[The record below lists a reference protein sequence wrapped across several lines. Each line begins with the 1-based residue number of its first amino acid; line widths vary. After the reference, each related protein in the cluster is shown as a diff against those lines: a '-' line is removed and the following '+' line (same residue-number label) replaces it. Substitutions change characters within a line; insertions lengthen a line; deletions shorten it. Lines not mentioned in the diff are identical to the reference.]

1 MLLTGWL
8 GSKKVTLHS
17 PTKSRVSSAV
27 GSLSPLLFRRN
38 LLPGNT
44 WVATWRCYHTLI
56 RAVYVREP
64 AVTRGVTL
72 PFFIINKVDIT
83 PVMTWLQTVND
94 VLGAAHGAG
103 YSYLPS
109 QNGIFPSG
117 AELLRGVPCTFPLI
131 SRVINIL
138 VGHTNNDRLIPFSRP
153 YSTLLCIVFV
163 RALLHS
169 FFVASLFLYYGRV

>member
-1 MLLTGWL
+1 
-8 GSKKVTLHS
+8 
-17 PTKSRVSSAV
+17 
-27 GSLSPLLFRRN
+27 
-38 LLPGNT
+38 
-44 WVATWRCYHTLI
+44 
-56 RAVYVREP
+56 
-64 AVTRGVTL
+64 
-72 PFFIINKVDIT
+72 
-83 PVMTWLQTVND
+83 MTWLQTVTA
-94 VLGAAHGAG
+94 VLGAARGAG

-109 QNGIFPSG
+109 QNGILPFLVVITVYPSFG
-117 AELLRGVPCTFPLI
+117 FIAASFNVLSPIRAARKLLSGVPCTFPLLV